1 MKYSMK
7 CAALMCRIALNQQLA
22 GDRMSMA
29 YEKLEL
35 LIGGE
40 WRKGDGGGED
50 VLNPA
55 NEQVIGHVPHAS
67 AQELGMALDASV
79 EGFKVWRNT
88 PPIQRQ
94 AVMEKAA
101 RILEDR
107 ADAIARNLTME
118 MGKPVGEAKME
129 LGFAIDVLRWY
140 GEEGK
145 RAYGRLIP
153 PRIPGARQMMVKE
166 PVGPACAFVAW
177 NFPAVNVMRK
187 VAGALGA
194 GCSLIIKPSEETP
207 ATAVAIASALQQAG
221 LPPGVLNMVFGVP
234 DTVSRHILGS
244 YIPRKLSFTGS
255 VPVGKHLQKLA
266 ADTLKRCTME
276 LGGHSPVIVFDDC
289 DVEKALDS
297 IGNNKFRNAGQV
309 CISPTRFFVQ
319 DNVYSQFVDGFTE
332 RAKAIK
338 VGDGL
343 EDGTQMGPLIA
354 ARRLDVMDG
363 FVSDARDKGAVVTT
377 GGARIGNNGYFWSP
391 TVMKDVPDDARI
403 MSEEPFGPV
412 APVQPFKT
420 MDEVLEK
427 SNGLSFGLASYVYT
441 SDGAKAK
448 MMSQQLNAGLVGIN
462 HPFVSM
468 PETPFGGVNESG
480 YGSEGGIEGLEAFL
494 RTKFVTEVGV

>member
-1 MKYSMK
+1 
-7 CAALMCRIALNQQLA
+7 
-22 GDRMSMA
+22 MSMA

-67 AQELGMALDASV
+67 ARELDMALDASA
-79 EGFKVWRNT
+79 EGFEVWRNT
-88 PPIQRQ
+88 PPIKRQ

-101 RILEDR
+101 RILEDH

-118 MGKPVGEAKME
+118 MGKPVPEAKLE

-166 PVGPACAFVAW
+166 PVGPVCAFVAW

-194 GCSLIIKPSEETP
+194 GCSIIIKPSEETP
-207 ATAVAIASALQQAG
+207 ATAIAIGRALQEAG
-221 LPPGVLNMVFGVP
+221 LPAGVLNIVFGVP

-276 LGGHSPVIVFDDC
+276 LGGHAPVIVFDDS
-289 DVEKALDS
+289 DLEKTLDS

-309 CISPTRFFVQ
+309 CISPTRYFVQ
-319 DNVYSQFVDGFTE
+319 DNIYSRFVDGFTE

-343 EDGTQMGPLIA
+343 EEGTQMGPLIA

-363 FVSDARDKGAVVTT
+363 FVSDARGKGAVVTT
-377 GGARIGNNGYFWSP
+377 GGERIGNSGYFWAP
-391 TVMKDVPDDARI
+391 TVMKDVPDEARI

-412 APVQPFKT
+412 APVQSFKT

-427 SNGLSFGLASYVYT
+427 SNGLGFGLASYVYT
-441 SDGAKAK
+441 SDGGKAK
-448 MMSQQLNAGLVGIN
+448 KMSEQLNAGLVGVN

-494 RTKFVTEVGV
+494 RTKFITELGV